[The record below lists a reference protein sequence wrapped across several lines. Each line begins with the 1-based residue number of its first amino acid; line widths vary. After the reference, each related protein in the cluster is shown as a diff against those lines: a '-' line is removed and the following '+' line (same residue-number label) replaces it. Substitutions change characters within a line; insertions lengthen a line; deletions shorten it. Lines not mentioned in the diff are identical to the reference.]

1 MEVIFLHG
9 LGQGPSAWEGVVSA
23 LPDSIRADCPD
34 LFALAKGGTLDYPAL
49 YRGFSA
55 FCGEKREGLHLC
67 GLSLGAVLALQYA
80 QEHPESV
87 KSLVLIGGRVRTP
100 KALLKVQNALFHLMG
115 EKNFREM
122 GLTPEPMEHVRAPG
136 ILESPVNLECRV
148 TQVIPLGS
156 HQMFLAEILGVKID
170 AGLLDEKGKFHLN
183 QSRLAASILNWG
195 KDWENSGFPWK
206 RKNRNRQE
214 ENVDETG
221 SPQLYADRH
230 AGVGQK
236 HHRGAAGQA
245 SGMFVY

>member
-80 QEHPESV
+80 LEHPASVES
-87 KSLVLIGGRVRTP
+87 LTLIAGRARMP
-100 KALLKVQNALFHLMG
+100 RALLKVQGALFRLMG

-122 GLTPEPMEHVRAPG
+122 GLTRVDAITLTASMARLDFRPDLGRLRCPALVLCGEKDGANRREAAALAAGIPGAGLAFLPGAGHEVNREAPEA
-136 ILESPVNLECRV
+136 
-148 TQVIPLGS
+148 
-156 HQMFLAEILGVKID
+156 LAEVLGQFYGT
-170 AGLLDEKGKFHLN
+170 A
-183 QSRLAASILNWG
+183 QMG
-195 KDWENSGFPWK
+195 KDFGK
-206 RKNRNRQE
+206 
-214 ENVDETG
+214 
-221 SPQLYADRH
+221 
-230 AGVGQK
+230 
-236 HHRGAAGQA
+236 
-245 SGMFVY
+245 